1 VQEMLGHANLNTTQI
16 YTHVTNPQLRAVHR
30 KFHSGNRD

>member
-1 VQEMLGHANLNTTQI
+1 MLGHANLNTTQI

-30 KFHSGNRD
+30 KFHSGNQQA